1 MLRLTGCPRCRGFML
16 LGQDVYGR
24 YRQCLQC
31 GHLEDLDVT
40 GPAASNLAAGAL
52 QRKEVA

>member
-1 MLRLTGCPRCRGFML
+1 ML
-16 LGQDVYGR
+16 LGQDIYGR

-31 GHLEDLDVT
+31 GHLEDLDL
-40 GPAASNLAAGAL
+40 PASAAPKLAVGAY

>member
-1 MLRLTGCPRCRGFML
+1 ML

-31 GHLEDLDVT
+31 GHLEDLDVPE
-40 GPAASNLAAGAL
+40 PAAPKLAVGARR
-52 QRKEVA
+52 RKEVA

>member
-1 MLRLTGCPRCRGFML
+1 MIRLTGCPRCRGFML

-31 GHLEDLDVT
+31 GHLEDLGVPRT
-40 GPAASNLAAGAL
+40 ATAKLALGAHR
-52 QRKEVA
+52 RKEVA

>member
-31 GHLEDLDVT
+31 GHLEDLDVSET
-40 GPAASNLAAGAL
+40 AAPRLAVGAR